1 MYTMSNEVLILT
13 TVFLLSYDKIEQ
25 IAAQR
30 DYDRYT
36 KKLDRYTHLVTSLFA
51 VLKGYDSLRKIT
63 IDFWARSINLLLHTG
78 EANFG
83 VDFDVKIGRAYYL
96 LEVSTVIMFQPK
108 CYLVSLFAVFCIL
121 FVGVCPR
128 GVSYY
133 CL

>member
-1 MYTMSNEVLILT
+1 MSNEVLILT

-63 IDFWARSINLLLHTG
+63 IDFWARSINFDNSPLLYTC

-83 VDFDVKIGRAYYL
+83 VD
-96 LEVSTVIMFQPK
+96 
-108 CYLVSLFAVFCIL
+108 IL
-121 FVGVCPR
+121 M
-128 GVSYY
+128 
-133 CL
+133 